1 MADRITFEERR
12 LENQGPEPP
21 VFFSVAE
28 RRAIIKNRLCE
39 SYVSAQS
46 VIEALEHEMDC
57 PQFLPG
63 LKNARGESS
72 SGAISNTLFSID
84 IRFTNIAP
92 TEIENTPG
100 SSGSGPAVLTARLGV
115 PQDLAYT
122 PGCASTLLHRTY
134 TLSRRPYSLLLG
146 GEGPATESLLAE
158 DSIARVDSPYVSAQR
173 VIEALE
179 YDMGWLQFLPHFDN
193 NAILRTISLITVR
206 FSNIAPTEI
215 KNIIGPNGSGPAILT
230 ARIYIPQNFTYIP
243 DSMTSLRRTYVLS
256 RPRSTVLLG
265 EMPAR
270 LPAPAFLPDVPRF
283 IPWGCQQPDEEQ
295 STSTPIDL
303 GMQHLTISD
312 LEELDEE

>member
-1 MADRITFEERR
+1 MADSMTFEERR

-21 VFFSVAE
+21 FFFSVAE

-57 PQFLPG
+57 LQFLPG
-63 LKNARGESS
+63 LKNASGESS
-72 SGAISNTLFSID
+72 SGAISNTFFSID

-100 SSGSGPAVLTARLGV
+100 FSGSGPAVLTARLGV
-115 PQDLAYT
+115 PPDLVYT
-122 PGCASTLLHRTY
+122 PGCVSTLLHRTY
-134 TLSRRPYSLLLG
+134 TLSRQPYSLLLG
-146 GEGPATESLLAE
+146 EGPATGSLPAE
-158 DSIARVDSPYVSAQR
+158 DRIARVHSPYVSAQR

-193 NAILRTISLITVR
+193 NAILGTISLITVR
-206 FSNIAPTEI
+206 FNNIAPTEI
-215 KNIIGPNGSGPAILT
+215 RSIIGPNGSGPAILT

-256 RPRSTVLLG
+256 RPRSTVLLC
-265 EMPAR
+265 ERPAR
-270 LPAPAFLPDVPRF
+270 LPGPAFLPDVPRF

-303 GMQHLTISD
+303 EMQHLTIFD
-312 LEELDEE
+312 LEELDQE